1 MFKKFRTAALLTAA
15 LATGSLALASPAS
28 AAAPVADYNGVCG
41 SGYGVVNYANIGSK
55 GTVFLTYN
63 NSNGYN
69 CAVTVRA
76 NPGSAVE
83 MTVGLKR
90 TSDPASAAEVDSG
103 QYTTYAGPVYRS
115 AAGSCVDWFGNISGT
130 NANRNGTNCG

>member
-41 SGYGVVNYANIGSK
+41 NGYGVVNYANIGSK

-69 CAVTVRA
+69 CVVTVRT
-76 NPGSAVE
+76 NPGAAAPMEAFIRVNGTSSW
-83 MTVGLKR
+83 KR
-90 TSDPASAAEVDSG
+90 DSG
-103 QYTTYAGPVYRS
+103 NYTTYAGPVYLS
-115 AAGSCVDWFGNISGT
+115 AARQCVDWGGT
-130 NANRNGTNCG
+130 IGTITKTAIRTNCG